1 MQSKFVL
8 LLSALLCLII
18 LAPAGA
24 GVLGVLEIRGID
36 NLGDAV
42 LDLTQA
48 VGQPVPKE
56 MVTMGLHSVLGT
68 PAGVGLVPNGT
79 LRILWLENGAPTGT
93 GALVLAVP
101 DDGSAYLAALEE
113 TAWTIESE
121 TVDGLVHLAAP
132 DEQFSLWQE
141 VYVLKGDGTLIVAET
156 AADVRLAAEALP
168 SLPSILPAEGVV
180 AIQICPAALVNAFEP
195 EIREQMDRAFA
206 AIPDETEPSAAV
218 GRLYMQG
225 YLAAA
230 RQIQSV
236 VKGIAVGNGNLS
248 LHLNLTPVAD
258 SLLAQ
263 WIATIKTPAPA
274 TGVVNLPGALFVDT
288 LHLGD
293 MQLLAPTYFRYM
305 NRVLQAMPATMPAD
319 ALANYMEGIKTYWE
333 QSGSDF
339 GIALLPPTRQAPVRI
354 AEYLTL
360 KNPAALRELTASMVS
375 VGNEMMK
382 AAMGTIPEAPFQ
394 IELVQE
400 ESRDYREIPIDRLT
414 YRLQPGETLATM
426 WPAGRV
432 LELSIE
438 QAWLPDAVLVGIG
451 GQDITDLLVD
461 RALDGTAAPV
471 AENDAWQSF
480 FPHPEPAVVELAQ
493 IAVFDG
499 LRNYLGLLDGLTD
512 NTRAEFIPA
521 GPGHLAQLAY
531 RSKNGIMARLRFS
544 LADLSAIV
552 TKVEEAQERA
562 AAARQTQMEALQREL
577 EVEGYDFQELDDDDT
592 DDWYSPS
599 DDIQETDDWEIDV
612 IDDVD
617 APAIVE

>member
-79 LRILWLENGAPTGT
+79 LRTLWLDNGTSTGT

-101 DDGSAYLAALEE
+101 DDGSAYLAAMEE

-121 TVDGLVHLAAP
+121 TADGLVHLAAP

-141 VYVLKGDGTLIVAET
+141 VYVQKGDGTLIVGET

-288 LHLGD
+288 FHLGD
-293 MQLLAPTYFRYM
+293 LQLLAPTYFRYM

-354 AEYLTL
+354 AEYLSL
-360 KNPAALRELTASMVS
+360 KNPTALRELTASMVS

-382 AAMGTIPEAPFQ
+382 AATEATPETPFQ
-394 IELVQE
+394 LELVQE

-414 YRLQPGETLATM
+414 YRLQPGEALAKI

-438 QAWLPDAVLVGIG
+438 QAWLPDAMLLGIG

-461 RALDGTAAPV
+461 RALDGTAAPI
-471 AENDAWQSF
+471 AGNSAWKSF

-512 NTRAEFIPA
+512 NARAEFIPA
-521 GPGHLAQLAY
+521 GPGHLAHLAY
-531 RSKNGIMARLRFS
+531 RSKDGVMARLRFS

-552 TKVEEAQERA
+552 TKLEEAQERA

-577 EVEGYDFQELDDDDT
+577 EVEGFDFQELDDDDT
-592 DDWYSPS
+592 DDWDSPS

-617 APAIVE
+617 DPANVE